1 MSIAEKLTTIAENEK
16 KVYDKGADDANTRFW
31 NGFTDNRNRLTYT
44 KAFQYT
50 DFSGMTIPNGLVLS
64 NEMVC
69 QSMFINYNGTTL
81 PMGIDMSN
89 VNLNATKTQM
99 ASYRMFQGN
108 EFLKYVHD
116 MNLPAMDYYNFAFAF
131 CYELETIEMIRSNQ
145 ASDFS
150 NAFEECYKLKNITFD
165 GVIGTDLNFI
175 NSPLSKESVYN
186 IILHLADYS
195 ESGGSLDDHIIT
207 LSEETTQEVIDDLYN
222 NGAVA
227 PNGQPWDEYT
237 YDKGWNFA

>member
-1 MSIAEKLTTIAENEK
+1 MSIAEKLTTIAANEQ
-16 KVYDKGADDANTRFW
+16 KVYDKGAEDASIKFW
-31 NGFTDNRNRLTYT
+31 NGFTDNRTRLTYT
-44 KAFQYT
+44 KAFQYMN
-50 DFSGMTIPNGLVLS
+50 FSGMTIPNGLVLS

-108 EFLKYVHD
+108 ELLKYVHD
-116 MNLPAMDYYNFAFAF
+116 MNLPAMDYYNFAFAYCF
-131 CYELETIEMIRSNQ
+131 ELETIEMIRSNQ

-165 GVIGTDLNFI
+165 GVIGKDINFHH
-175 NSPLSKESVYN
+175 SPLLTIESMKN
-186 IILHLADYS
+186 IVSHLADYS
-195 ESGGSLDDHIIT
+195 VENTHIYT
-207 LSEETTQEVIDDLYN
+207 VTFTDACWEALEADSTAPDGTT
-222 NGAVA
+222 
-227 PNGQPWDEYT
+227 WREYVQNAL
-237 YDKGWNFA
+237 GWNI